1 MDSRICRVG
10 HRGHLWYDLDFPDVI
25 AQRKKHYEE
34 TERYHMIASDVREH
48 AWIDTLPGTTAI
60 VVMEGISMYLR
71 REELC
76 RLLAALNAQFKELH
90 ILMDCYTEFAAKASR
105 VKNPINDVGVTQV
118 YGLDHPEAL
127 EENTGLQFVAEH
139 SMTPDEL
146 TAELKGTERRI
157 FRTLYGGSISK
168 KMYRLYEFAS
178 GQEMKNN
185 IGALTN

>member
-1 MDSRICRVG
+1 M
-10 HRGHLWYDLDFPDVI
+10 
-25 AQRKKHYEE
+25 
-34 TERYHMIASDVREH
+34 
-48 AWIDTLPGTTAI
+48 
-60 VVMEGISMYLR
+60 
-71 REELC
+71 
-76 RLLAALNAQFKELH
+76 
-90 ILMDCYTEFAAKASR
+90 
-105 VKNPINDVGVTQV
+105 GVTQV

-146 TAELKGTERRI
+146 TAALKGTERRI
-157 FRTLYGGSISK
+157 FRAVYGGGISK